1 MKFADTVVSI
11 IIMAAV
17 LLSAYAVGLVIR
29 EVRTSAVAPQPQVV
43 AEANDVAAEPEIAA
57 LAGRSAEQTTD
68 VPTLAVAVNEP
79 MQTAAKA
86 DQSSPKKDKP
96 FRDGAYR
103 RADGR
108 RGGNALRALS
118 PQAREQM
125 RQRWESMSDE
135 QRQEFKARMQSRSG
149 TARSPRRNNVSQE
162 TADTEQ
168 DAGESDSEPDRDNQ
182 D

>member
-29 EVRTSAVAPQPQVV
+29 EVRTGTVGPQPQVV
-43 AEANDVAAEPEIAA
+43 AEANDAATEPETAA

-68 VPTLAVAVNEP
+68 VPTLAVEVNEP
-79 MQTAAKA
+79 MQTAAKP

-96 FRDGAYR
+96 FGDGAYR

-108 RGGNALRALS
+108 RGGNKLRALS

-149 TARSPRRNNVSQE
+149 TARSPRRKDVSQE
-162 TADTEQ
+162 TVDTVQ